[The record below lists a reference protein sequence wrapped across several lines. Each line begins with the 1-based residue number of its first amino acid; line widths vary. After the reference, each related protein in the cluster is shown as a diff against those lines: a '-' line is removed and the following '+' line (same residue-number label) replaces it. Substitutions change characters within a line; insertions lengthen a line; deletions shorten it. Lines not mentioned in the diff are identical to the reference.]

1 MKGRGCADGHPQCDY
16 LMKEDTSAPTVST
29 AAVDTHEGWK
39 VISVDVPGA
48 FMHCDMNEL
57 IHVKLE
63 GVMARMMVR
72 INLQRYGPYF

>member
-1 MKGRGCADGHPQCDY
+1 
-16 LMKEDTSAPTVST
+16 
-29 AAVDTHEGWK
+29 
-39 VISVDVPGA
+39 VPGA

-72 INLQRYGPYF
+72 INQERYGPYLAEENMCGC